1 MSRELPR
8 QADRRIR
15 AGSQIAKS
23 MCCALRN
30 GDSQRSRSP
39 IGSPYAAEQLAIIT
53 SLAVAAEAAEQLAIM
68 VAGRVALETT
78 AQALLADEPAQSR
91 DLGVGAAAAL
101 DENFQAR
108 P

>member
-1 MSRELPR
+1 
-8 QADRRIR
+8 
-15 AGSQIAKS
+15 

-30 GDSQRSRSP
+30 GDS
-39 IGSPYAAEQLAIIT
+39 QLAIIT

-91 DLGVGAAAAL
+91 DLGVGAGAAL

>member
-15 AGSQIAKS
+15 AASQIAKS
-23 MCCALRN
+23 MCCALGN

-39 IGSPYAAEQLAIIT
+39 IGSPY
-53 SLAVAAEAAEQLAIM
+53 AAEQLAIM